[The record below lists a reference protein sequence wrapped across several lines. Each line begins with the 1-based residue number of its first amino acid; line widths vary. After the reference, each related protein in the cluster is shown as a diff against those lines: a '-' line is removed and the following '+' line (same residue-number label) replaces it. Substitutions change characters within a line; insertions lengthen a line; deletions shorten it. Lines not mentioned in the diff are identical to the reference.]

1 MDFKVPFHPTTLEFY
16 DSSFYLLVSR
26 AQNLYKWVARTI
38 FASRRKKNQN
48 HKEESQDTAAK
59 AGNDGILI
67 SASLQAKHAALGPQ
81 TIPCVKQTCQISST
95 TDVPVIAGAAIAS
108 RPGVSSTE
116 QGG

>member
-1 MDFKVPFHPTTLEFY
+1 MIHPFICWYWGLKTFTNGLQGQSLHPEE
-16 DSSFYLLVSR
+16 
-26 AQNLYKWVARTI
+26 
-38 FASRRKKNQN
+38 KKKQN